1 MKATKDKTMTVKIVQ
16 KPGIPENVGVM
27 IGGEICKPGQVVT
40 VPLSTGRNLIHRERA
55 VTVDSGKASA
65 KTSGKASV

>member
-1 MKATKDKTMTVKIVQ
+1 MKATKDKTMTVKIIQ

-27 IGGEICKPGQVVT
+27 IGGEICKPGSVVT

-55 VTVDSGKASA
+55 VLADSGKASPKA
-65 KTSGKASV
+65 PSKASG